1 MGSGGCVELM
11 GSMSLSFFLL
21 TECVPQHSPPNPRTV
36 SRFAGVLGS
45 GVSGFALSQVV
56 TLCPML
62 PPAVADRKPPSPVG
76 KAPDGLS
83 SLHGLPIPAS
93 TS

>member
-1 MGSGGCVELM
+1 MDAWSSLFLSSNGVRAAAFTPESSHCHRGCGSPGLRA
-11 GSMSLSFFLL
+11 
-21 TECVPQHSPPNPRTV
+21 P
-36 SRFAGVLGS
+36 
-45 GVSGFALSQVV
+45 GVSGLTLSQVV
-56 TLCPML
+56 TLRPML